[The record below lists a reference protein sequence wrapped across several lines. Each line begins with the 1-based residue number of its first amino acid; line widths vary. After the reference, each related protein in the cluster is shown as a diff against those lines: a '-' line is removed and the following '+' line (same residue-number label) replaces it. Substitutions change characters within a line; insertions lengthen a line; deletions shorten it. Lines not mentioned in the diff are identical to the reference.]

1 MVKKILFAAS
11 EAMPFAA
18 TGGLGDVM
26 GALPPAIAAL
36 DENTD
41 VRAVIPLYDKI
52 TDEWR
57 SKMKF
62 EKWITVR
69 LAWREQYCG
78 IFSLDYKGVKYYF
91 IDNEYYFKRGGL
103 YGQFDDAERFA
114 FFRVLFSLS

>member
-26 GALPPAIAAL
+26 GALPPAMAAL

-69 LAWREQYCG
+69 LA
-78 IFSLDYKGVKYYF
+78 
-91 IDNEYYFKRGGL
+91 
-103 YGQFDDAERFA
+103 
-114 FFRVLFSLS
+114 